1 MVLSDACISEM
12 LLLAKRHNPTE
23 VGTSLV
29 GRYSDDGYTA
39 FVDRTAPLTPD
50 SRGSR
55 MAFSR
60 GVSGLKEFFRT
71 LVTASGIHPHY
82 VGEWHTHPGGAPY
95 PSHQDDVSQS
105 AIAKDPKTCCPEVLL
120 IIVGGDI
127 LTNINVGVFVYSRE
141 RGRIDLHP
149 EEC

>member
-12 LLLAKRHNPTE
+12 LLLAKRHNPNE

-29 GRYSDDGYTA
+29 GRYSEDGYTA
-39 FVDRTAPLTPD
+39 FVDRAAPLTPD

-60 GVSGLKEFFRT
+60 GVSGLKKFFKT
-71 LVTASGIHPHY
+71 LVTASGMHAHY

-95 PSHQDDVSQS
+95 PSHQDDESQG
-105 AIAKDPKTCCPEVLL
+105 AISRDPKTCCPEVVLV
-120 IIVGGDI
+120 IVGGDI
-127 LTNINVGVFVYSRE
+127 LTGIKVGVFVYSRQ

-149 EEC
+149 ERR